1 MRIRW
6 WLVFVLVGV
15 LLAVVAL
22 TLLSGMSQF
31 LVFCV
36 GVLFTVL
43 VAPFANT
50 TTFERPPAALGC
62 VLARLCGRA
71 TPRSLRPCQAS
82 TGDHSRCRRTYESDH
97 LALYRRLGGTDYHR
111 EPPVPP
117 GAPGPLYVKQ
127 AGTRSPV

>member
-15 LLAVVAL
+15 FLAVVAL

-43 VAPFANT
+43 
-50 TTFERPPAALGC
+50 
-62 VLARLCGRA
+62 
-71 TPRSLRPCQAS
+71 
-82 TGDHSRCRRTYESDH
+82 
-97 LALYRRLGGTDYHR
+97 ALYRRLGGTAYYR

-117 GAPGPLYVKQ
+117 GAPGPFM
-127 AGTRSPV
+127 